1 MDINNE
7 QPPKKGEICLQKK
20 CSTELAPV
28 QQVGAHTEVTKKKV
42 RQAVQELNPDVNSL
56 DSRG

>member
-1 MDINNE
+1 MDTNNE
-7 QPPKKGEICLQKK
+7 QPPKKDEICLQKK
-20 CSTELAPV
+20 SRTELVPV

-42 RQAVQELNPDVNSL
+42 RQAVQELNPDMNSL

>member
-1 MDINNE
+1 MDTNNG
-7 QPPKKGEICLQKK
+7 QAPKKDEVCLQKK
-20 CSTELAPV
+20 SKSEILPI

-42 RQAVQELNPDVNSL
+42 RDAVQELNPDTNSL